1 MEIKQEYHPP
11 RETPPKRSFF
21 SIILDIFSL
30 FFIPFRFAKQGLG
43 ILKEDTKKRDTFK
56 RWLHKHNTRRTRQ
69 RKLSD
74 EF

>member
-1 MEIKQEYHPP
+1 MDIKQDYQPP
-11 RETPPKRSFF
+11 KEKPPKRSFF
-21 SIILDIFSL
+21 SFIVDILSL
-30 FFIPFRFAKQGLG
+30 LLIPFKFAKQGLG
-43 ILKEDTKKRDTFK
+43 ILKEDTAKKDTFK